1 MAYSAYMTQNRGYDL
16 SLFETSG
23 TAARKPEPKKTK
35 KKHYSHRN
43 NIVEM
48 PQVNVDKSLRRKH
61 NPASLFAGFVMAAV
75 VAVILGIIIHGQVQ
89 LAEINQQITVAQQT
103 LTEKESEHN
112 QMQARVEGFLSTAA
126 IEECAR
132 NELGMAKAT
141 NQQKEYI
148 SLESGDKAEVY
159 IQESGNVFTKI
170 GDFLGDLWS

>member
-1 MAYSAYMTQNRGYDL
+1 MANSAYATQNRGYDL

-23 TAARKPEPKKTK
+23 TTARKPEPRQSK
-35 KKHYSHRN
+35 KKQHGHRN
-43 NIVEM
+43 NIVELPEM
-48 PQVNVDKSLRRKH
+48 NVDKSLRRKH
-61 NPASLFAGFVMAAV
+61 NLGSLVAGFVMVTV
-75 VAVILGIIIHGQVQ
+75 VAVILGVIIHGRVQ
-89 LAEINQQITVAQQT
+89 LAEVNQQIASAQQL

-132 NELGMAKAT
+132 EELGMSKAT

-159 IQESGNVFTKI
+159 IQESGNIFTKI
-170 GDFLGDLWS
+170 GDFLGSLWS